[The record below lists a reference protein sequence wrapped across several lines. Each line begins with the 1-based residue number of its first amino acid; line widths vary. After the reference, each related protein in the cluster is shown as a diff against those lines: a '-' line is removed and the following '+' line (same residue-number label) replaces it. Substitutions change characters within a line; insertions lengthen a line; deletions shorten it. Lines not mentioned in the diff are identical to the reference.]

1 MNSHNKYSLLEFP
14 LDNPERTVI
23 VIGIQICQDKN
34 EAMTDLQLPD
44 LNYQSNDSEFKT
56 RYMTLLP

>member
-23 VIGIQICQDKN
+23 IIGIQICQDKN
-34 EAMTDLQLPD
+34 EAMTDLELP
-44 LNYQSNDSEFKT
+44 EFN
-56 RYMTLLP
+56 L